1 MRKVLFFSLIFLTFL
16 FGEKVIIEIDSGFY
30 DRENEIVKVELNFK
44 EGVNVNSFNLK
55 DEEGKKIDFYFI
67 PKDKNSGELYWIVEK
82 MPSLTSKKYFLY
94 YEKGEWSNKVVGK
107 EEIQRIVSERMNL
120 VPNYGFE
127 ELEDGKVKDW
137 ELKDYAWSFRNLPDI
152 KSFCRVTEEDKYEG
166 KRSLKIASEKR
177 GDKTITGYAFS
188 SIFPL
193 KQKTRYK
200 FSYNFKIT
208 KVNLDKLEKYS
219 ALSIEVQLLNEK
231 KERIYP
237 TDYTINRIHLP
248 YALDKSS
255 PDAYLN
261 KWLEIS
267 TTKETSEEVRYGRIN
282 ISFWDVEAEVFIDN
296 LSLIETEKKEPIKI
310 KEVKYE

>member
-1 MRKVLFFSLIFLTFL
+1 MRKVLFLSLIFLTFL

-177 GDKTITGYAFS
+177 EDKTIRGYAFS

-193 KQKTRYK
+193 KPKTRYK
-200 FSYNFKIT
+200 FSYNFKFSKI
-208 KVNLDKLEKYS
+208 NLEKLENYS

-237 TDYTINRIHLP
+237 KDYGINRIQLA
-248 YALDKSS
+248 YSLGKSF
-255 PDAYLN
+255 PEMYLN
-261 KWLEIS
+261 KWVEIS
-267 TTKETSEEVRYGRIN
+267 IIKETPEEVRYGRVWIN
-282 ISFWDVEAEVFIDN
+282 GPDAEAEVFIDN
-296 LSLIETEKKEPIKI
+296 LCLIEIEKKEPIKI
-310 KEVKYE
+310 KEVRYE